1 MVVTLHACDTAT
13 DYALYKAIC
22 WDARVIL
29 SVPCC
34 QHEMNRQI
42 QCEAL
47 QPALKYGLVKER
59 MSALLTDALR
69 ANLLEEAGY
78 DTQLLEFIDMEHTP
92 KNILIRAVKRDGGKP
107 VDTGRNKMADFLHV
121 HPCLQELLERPVGK

>member
-1 MVVTLHACDTAT
+1 M
-13 DYALYKAIC
+13 
-22 WDARVIL
+22 IL

-42 QCEAL
+42 RCDIL

-69 ANLLEEAGY
+69 ANLLEESGY

-92 KNILIRAVKRDGGKP
+92 KNILIRAVKRNGGKR
-107 VDTGRNKMADFLHV
+107 VDTGINQMADFLQV
-121 HPCLQELLERPVGK
+121 HTCLQDLLGTEKEWE